1 MDDLT
6 LIKTKQLARKKQTI
20 MRKIIANQPNDA
32 ADRLEKFAT
41 EIISISNVQLPI
53 IALYGAIG
61 SELDVSILRDALI
74 KQGVKVVLPVVVKKH
89 APLVFRQWQ
98 IGCEMSKDLFD
109 ILTPSAANPE
119 LVPNIILLPLLAF
132 DEDGGR
138 LGYGGGFYDRTL
150 GQLGDQVITIG
161 VGFAGQKIQKVPMGL
176 HDKRVDYILTENE
189 LLKIE

>member
-1 MDDLT
+1 
-6 LIKTKQLARKKQTI
+6 
-20 MRKIIANQPNDA
+20 
-32 ADRLEKFAT
+32 AT
-41 EIISISNVQLPI
+41 ESISISNVQLPI

-119 LVPNIILLPLLAF
+119 LVPNIILLHLLAF